1 MQSTWLITCKF
12 FQSCMGFLGLGCTS
26 NYPQGLGIRDLN
38 MNSGFA
44 MYKLYGFSQKSLN
57 LYESYF
63 LISKI
68 GKMKNIQATALLSK
82 SE

>member
-1 MQSTWLITCKF
+1 
-12 FQSCMGFLGLGCTS
+12 
-26 NYPQGLGIRDLN
+26 